1 MRPVVSSISARG
13 YRSVSIQGALALS
26 YSLGLETSGTRKPQ
40 SGGHLPGLSEPGIM
54 ACRKEAVG

>member
-1 MRPVVSSISARG
+1 MGSERG

-26 YSLGLETSGTRKPQ
+26 YSLDLETSGTRKLQ